1 MLQFGF
7 LVAQEEI
14 MNDTI
19 TPRIDSISQIEIL
32 NEFALGSEDQQ
43 KAAMLLNECIY
54 TLTKV
59 DLANNRLALEEEQFK
74 LNNVLTWEGIGPYS
88 TISEFRRSLNTELNG
103 FVINSIEKERY
114 HKAFDKKKNNAARNA
129 FLGAISGVQVNVN
142 WFSALSNVVLS
153 SARALMDY
161 NVKMDEYADE
171 LDERLWEV
179 EKDEMKRITRLRNK
193 AFEVLDEMF
202 REHGLKENMRLTPR
216 NVEDFFDMINRRDLD
231 IKSNLMMEKESVYQ
245 FFPPYWYERGCVYMD
260 LFEATHKN
268 DYLLRAWASFDRYE
282 QMSNKFRL
290 YRFDGN
296 LGMIALYKLKY
307 RNDYLSDDEKL
318 ALINEVTTNI
328 KDNGNAYLLCV
339 LQYLSMNRI
348 PEAYN
353 LLAHCLTESKM
364 TAKDEMI
371 LAAAASWDLL
381 KDKEIKRYFIKA
393 LIETEKIGV
402 NPFVSFM
409 YVVRDDK
416 DVDFYLL
423 QRALQKD
430 IQLEPVKGNINEIQC
445 KQGTG
450 KFVYRVEEWDL
461 TRWDYYDD
469 GDVEP
474 IWKAAVRHAKHS
486 LKDRKK
492 YFESKEEMAHEMYYF
507 KDNPDH
513 LKDLPSVVKMDGK
526 KYYYLD
532 ASKKWEDIKVSKYY
546 TARLKKKSEWN
557 KREKKYRAFYKKYNV
572 SKVESVFCFENSK
585 LQDIEEQHPIGNYN
599 GPICV
604 MQVIVDS
611 GDKCDVKL
619 QFETDYIEEGKAEK
633 LRFCG
638 IWFGKDYFKF

>member
-1 MLQFGF
+1 MKKLFFLFIALLQFGF

-445 KQGTG
+445 K
-450 KFVYRVEEWDL
+450 VPE
-461 TRWDYYDD
+461 
-469 GDVEP
+469 
-474 IWKAAVRHAKHS
+474 S
-486 LKDRKK
+486 L
-492 YFESKEEMAHEMYYF
+492 F
-507 KDNPDH
+507 
-513 LKDLPSVVKMDGK
+513 
-526 KYYYLD
+526 
-532 ASKKWEDIKVSKYY
+532 
-546 TARLKKKSEWN
+546 
-557 KREKKYRAFYKKYNV
+557 
-572 SKVESVFCFENSK
+572 
-585 LQDIEEQHPIGNYN
+585 IE
-599 GPICV
+599 
-604 MQVIVDS
+604 
-611 GDKCDVKL
+611 
-619 QFETDYIEEGKAEK
+619 
-633 LRFCG
+633 
-638 IWFGKDYFKF
+638 